1 MTPAAPVTPEPEYP
15 ALRWRI
21 PNELLL
27 IAAGGLFFFYLA
39 AALIQN
45 QQPFDYVQL
54 IRGVRIYCNDPTHFV
69 YGVSTYTDGLIQR
82 NFYPAPFYSAFCV
95 PDAVSP
101 NALFL
106 IWMLFPFVWAVILS
120 KQRAAIFAYAP
131 LFLHI
136 LLGQSTAFLIPL
148 YYLAANPRP
157 PRWWYGIIIATALF
171 KPHVAAPAVLI
182 LLWRW
187 RHHWGAWITA
197 AVSSIAFLIPTFLH
211 TPDWIQQWLGSARGF
226 EIISLA
232 TVARV
237 PIRALNMPYVPAPD
251 QQRLIWGFAVVV
263 AIVVLGALW
272 YRRKRLTFYDI
283 FLVFCFTAPLVHDY
297 DLVILIPFLVQR
309 PKRLLLAV
317 TAGLPAW
324 IYAMMSGTPDRPLG
338 FYNLSLLITLA
349 LIAERLLDLKEGPFE
364 SDVRKSNQYPPQQP

>member
-1 MTPAAPVTPEPEYP
+1 MTPAPSAPPEPDYP
-15 ALRWRI
+15 SLRWRI

-27 IAAGGLFFFYLA
+27 IAGAALFCAYLA
-39 AALIQN
+39 AAFLQN

-54 IRGVRIYCNDPTHFV
+54 IRGVRIYCTDPSHFV
-69 YGVSTYTDGLIQR
+69 YGNSIYSDGFIQR

-95 PDAVSP
+95 PDQAAP
-101 NALFL
+101 NVLFL
-106 IWMLFPFVWAVILS
+106 IWMLFPFVWAVILA

-187 RHHWGAWITA
+187 RYHWGAWITA
-197 AVSSIAFLIPTFLH
+197 AVTSIAFLIPTFLH
-211 TPDWIQQWLGSARGF
+211 TPDWIQQWLGGARGY
-226 EIISLA
+226 EIVSLA
-232 TVARV
+232 TVARM
-237 PIRALNMPYVPAPD
+237 PIRALNMPYVPSSD
-251 QQRLIWGFAVVV
+251 QQVLIWGLAIGV
-263 AIVVLGALW
+263 AILTLSLLW
-272 YRRKRLTFYDI
+272 YRRKHLTFYDV
-283 FLVFCFTAPLVHDY
+283 FLVFCFTAPLIHDY

-309 PKRLLLAV
+309 PKRLLLALM
-317 TAGLPAW
+317 AGLPAW
-324 IYAMMSGTPDRPLG
+324 IYAMMSGTPERPLG
-338 FYNLSLLITLA
+338 FYNLSILITLA
-349 LIAERLLDLKEGPFE
+349 LIAERLLDLKEGPFVE
-364 SDVRKSNQYPPQQP
+364 AVRKP